1 MPQPDPIWSYFIQ
14 LEHVPGFKQK
24 RRECKECKHQINNS
38 LRSARTHF
46 KNCTKITAAQK
57 RSYLGNSYEGSDDNT
72 STSTNISTSVSK
84 EADYIS
90 KAEQKSLELT
100 FARSI
105 FRCGLFLSLPEL
117 EPIKELW
124 QQARS
129 ALKINKSNI

>member
-14 LEHVPGFKQK
+14 LEHAPGFKQK

-72 STSTNISTSVSK
+72 LQAQIFQLQCQRK
-84 EADYIS
+84 LI
-90 KAEQKSLELT
+90 T
-100 FARSI
+100 F
-105 FRCGLFLSLPEL
+105 
-117 EPIKELW
+117 
-124 QQARS
+124 
-129 ALKINKSNI
+129 LKQNKSHLN

>member
-1 MPQPDPIWSYFIQ
+1 MTQPDSIWHILFNW
-14 LEHVPGFKQK
+14 EHVPGFKQK

-46 KNCTKITAAQK
+46 KNCTRITAAQK

-100 FARSI
+100 LARSI
-105 FRCGLFLSLPEL
+105 FRCGLFLSLSKL

-124 QQARS
+124 QQARPAFKLLS
-129 ALKINKSNI
+129 